1 MARYDEES
9 KTRRVP
15 FLGNWAPLEYTT
27 FFNLFFLSF
36 STTHY
41 LTKRRKGKREN
52 RDISALLRGESQAV
66 YHSRDES
73 APQDFSV
80 GIAPHVGCRHPA
92 RFVLFYLKRT
102 QAFLQIFSRW
112 PCCSLLLLS
121 VKTIPVAIQAE
132 PRFVLNLNNL
142 MPYGLSLADIHSES
156 RRQHVSSDKIAVSAY
171 ESYACSY
178 LCTILF

>member
-1 MARYDEES
+1 MARYAEES
-9 KTRRVP
+9 KARRVP

-80 GIAPHVGCRHPA
+80 GISPTCRLSTSCPICSILFEEDTSSSA
-92 RFVLFYLKRT
+92 DLFPMAVLF
-102 QAFLQIFSRW
+102 
-112 PCCSLLLLS
+112 
-121 VKTIPVAIQAE
+121 VAVIVRE
-132 PRFVLNLNNL
+132 NHTRGHP
-142 MPYGLSLADIHSES
+142 S
-156 RRQHVSSDKIAVSAY
+156 
-171 ESYACSY
+171 
-178 LCTILF
+178 